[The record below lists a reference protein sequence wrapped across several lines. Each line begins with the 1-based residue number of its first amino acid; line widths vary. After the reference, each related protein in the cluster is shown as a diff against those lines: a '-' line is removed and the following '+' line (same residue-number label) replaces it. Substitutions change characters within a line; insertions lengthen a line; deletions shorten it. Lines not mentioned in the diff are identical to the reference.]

1 MLNETAK
8 PKLRIPKTKSEWVFD
23 VIGYLALATMLAVI
37 VFNWSV
43 IPERVPAHFGANGE
57 VDRWGSKWE
66 LLILPGIA
74 IGMHFFML
82 VIEKFPEAHNYPERF
97 NEQNAAVFYTNS
109 RQTLNYMRNIINVLF
124 SYCVY
129 VVIAIALGHESS
141 LGWPFFT
148 ILALLFVV
156 LGYKIY
162 KTFKIK

>member
-1 MLNETAK
+1 MLNETVK
-8 PKLRIPKTKSEWVFD
+8 PKLHIPKTKSEWVFD
-23 VIGYLALATMLAVI
+23 VIGYLALAIMLAVL

-43 IPERVPAHFGANGE
+43 LPDQVPAHFGANGE

-66 LLILPGIA
+66 LLILPAFA

-82 VIEKFPEAHNYPERF
+82 VIERFPETHNYPERF
-97 NEQNAAVFYTNS
+97 NENNAAEFYTNS
-109 RQTLNYMRNIINVLF
+109 RQTLNYMRNVINVLF
-124 SYCVY
+124 SYSVY
-129 VVIAIALGHESS
+129 VVIAIALGHDSS

>member
-1 MLNETAK
+1 MFNITAR
-8 PKLRIPKTKSEWVFD
+8 PKLHIAKTKSEWVFD
-23 VIGYLALATMLAVI
+23 VIGYLALATMLAVL

-43 IPERVPAHFGANGE
+43 IPEQVPAHFGANGE

-66 LLILPGIA
+66 LFILPGIA
-74 IGMHFFML
+74 IALHFFML
-82 VIEKFPEAHNYPERF
+82 VMEKFPETHNYPERF
-97 NEQNAAVFYTNS
+97 NEHNAAAFYTNS
-109 RQTLNYMRNIINVLF
+109 RQALNYMRNIINVLF
-124 SYCVY
+124 SYSMY
-129 VVIAIALGHESS
+129 VMVAIALGHEST

>member
-8 PKLRIPKTKSEWVFD
+8 PKLRIPKTKSEWAFD
-23 VIGYLALATMLAVI
+23 VIGYLALATMLAVL
-37 VFNWSV
+37 VFSWSV
-43 IPERVPAHFGANGE
+43 LPEQVPAHFGANGE

-66 LLILPGIA
+66 LLIIPGIA

-82 VIEKFPEAHNYPERF
+82 VIEKFPKMHNYPERF
-97 NEQNAAVFYTNS
+97 NEHNAVAFYTNS

-124 SYCVY
+124 SYSVY
-129 VVIAIALGHESS
+129 VAIAIALGHESS
-141 LGWPFFT
+141 LGWPFFM
-148 ILALLFVV
+148 ILALIFVV